1 MGRKKGTEK
10 TGGRKAGTPNKVTGT
25 VKEWIQKV
33 IDGKRQQFEDDLDD
47 LEPGERVRI
56 ISNLLP
62 YVTPKM
68 QSASPEE
75 LLEAEYQKLS
85 ELLDTAPDEVVNEI
99 VERVKR
105 LTNDRRRE
113 TTKD

>member
-33 IDGKRQQFEDDLDD
+33 IDGKRQQFENDLDD
-47 LEPGERVRI
+47 LEPGERVRV
-56 ISNLLP
+56 ISNLLQ

-75 LLEAEYQKLS
+75 LLDYCTWLQTTCFKYPNYWTLH
-85 ELLDTAPDEVVNEI
+85 
-99 VERVKR
+99 RMR
-105 LTNDRRRE
+105 L
-113 TTKD
+113 